1 MPRRRVSIRGS
12 NPQHRNNLGKHGTE
26 LGSEPQQK
34 PQQGETGPQHLED
47 VTKVAALS
55 SCWMK
60 WRESGPAKA
69 RIAPPGAKSFRTGSS
84 YNAESIR

>member
-47 VTKVAALS
+47 VTKVAAY
-55 SCWMK
+55 
-60 WRESGPAKA
+60 RRAG
-69 RIAPPGAKSFRTGSS
+69 
-84 YNAESIR
+84 